1 MIENI
6 YDVLI
11 AGGGF
16 CGFACAIKSA
26 WNGKKVLLI
35 EKRPALSWEGTW
47 ANQLNFNVGNSSVT
61 NLIVDELNKVD
72 GLKNGRADAP
82 ILEMLMDKLADKN
95 GVSLLLYS
103 YPVRLIFDDDLAY
116 GIVIGNKSGEQIIK
130 AKIVVDATEEALLWR
145 QTNTKIRKD
154 FSLPTGRQ
162 TIFFNHVE
170 DDMKLPMK
178 LGDDITIYPS
188 VWEGEVC
195 VEYNVEKCDPLLARR
210 KMPEMIKLVRSE
222 VPQLKDA
229 LLTHAGNEPFPD
241 TAMVEFEDKSIEH
254 PRIKNF
260 FGAGIWSS
268 DAENS
273 PIGRLEIGEKVG
285 QILSKCDG
293 VKEFPTDIMT
303 GSYFREP
310 EKASDVIVIGG
321 GTGGSISAIASGRQ
335 GVKTTL
341 IEASPS
347 LGGIGTGGAIH
358 VYCAGTR
365 GGIQDE
371 MDNKIAEISPLFLGK
386 WKVVGFHPEA
396 KKTILQQMA
405 EEAGVDIILNTVIS
419 GVIREKGKYQTK
431 SDEKVTTKA
440 VAIPEPYEEINR
452 LLGVIAV
459 GSNGVSIYRAKVFI
473 DSTGD
478 GDIAAMS
485 GAPFVIGRERDNL
498 THTFSQPAE
507 GLNKDGNLYGL
518 NFDAGYVDP
527 TDVEDLTRGRRLGIN
542 LYWHDKFTPEN
553 RILHIAP
560 IIGIRQS
567 RQIIGEY
574 QLTLADEIAGRR
586 FEDGIS
592 FMTTFYDNHGFDYEN
607 ESDEAALWVWALGN
621 FSRRIGCEIPYR
633 CLIPKNVDGLIL
645 ACRAIS
651 LTFDAHAGMRMQ
663 NDIQRIGEVAGL
675 SASIAVKDGV
685 PVREI
690 DIKKLQAM
698 LKESGILDEKYRP
711 APAVEDRPL
720 ELPTG
725 AEIDES
731 KTEALVWLSTYKGK
745 ETALALKNLISSEDP
760 NMRFRASAALARYG
774 VEEAFQELLRSV
786 KNRVSEKTKG
796 AKSVA
801 IWEASIPFLGI
812 TGDKRAVPA
821 LVEVLKDKNATLDA
835 LIGALRALER
845 IGDKSVISDIK
856 EFLKRDDLPT
866 KRVLQSSSAL
876 LKDMSPAVDD
886 AKWQIELASAETLLS
901 LGVPIDEVRQ
911 IVEPHLKDNR
921 AYVRRY
927 ANKILSM

>member
-1 MIENI
+1 MIEDI
-6 YDVLI
+6 FDVVV
-11 AGGGF
+11 AGGGLS
-16 CGFACAIKSA
+16 GFACAIKSA
-26 WNGKKVLLI
+26 LNGKKVLLS
-35 EKRPALSWEGTW
+35 EKRPALGWEATW
-47 ANQLNFNVGNSSVT
+47 ANQLNFSYPRSSIA
-61 NLIVDELNKVD
+61 NLIIDELNRV
-72 GLKNGRADAP
+72 GGIKNGRADAP
-82 ILEMLMDKLADKN
+82 ILEMLLDRLADKN

-103 YPVRLIFDDDLAY
+103 YPVRLIFDGDSAY
-116 GIVIGNKSGEQIIK
+116 GVVIGNKSGEQIIK

-145 QTNTKIRKD
+145 QTNVKVRKD
-154 FSLPTGRQ
+154 FYLPAGKQ
-162 TIFFNHVE
+162 TLFFNHVE
-170 DDMKLPMK
+170 SDIKLPMK
-178 LGDDITIYPS
+178 LNNNIAIYPS

-195 VEYNVEKCDPLLARR
+195 VEYDVERCDPLTARR
-210 KMPEMIKLVRSE
+210 KMPEIISLVRSE
-222 VPQLKDA
+222 VPQIKDA

-241 TAMVEFEDKSIEH
+241 KALIEFEDKTIEH
-254 PRIKNF
+254 PLIKNF

-268 DAENS
+268 NIDNS

-285 QILSKCDG
+285 EILSKTDG
-293 VKEFPTDIMT
+293 VKKFPADIMT
-303 GSYFREP
+303 GSYFKEP

-321 GTGGSISAIASGRQ
+321 GTGGAIAAIASGRQ
-335 GVKTTL
+335 GVRTTL

-358 VYCAGTR
+358 IYCAGTR

-405 EEAGVDIILNTVIS
+405 ESAGVEIILNTVIT

-459 GSNGVSIYRAKVFI
+459 GADGVSIHRAKVFI

-507 GLNKDGNLYGL
+507 GLNNEGNLYGL

-542 LYWHDKFTPEN
+542 LYWHEKFTPEN

-675 SASIAVKDGV
+675 AGAMAVKDGV
-685 PVREI
+685 SVREI

-711 APAVEDRPL
+711 APAVEDKPL
-720 ELPTG
+720 ELPAET
-725 AEIDES
+725 EIDES

-745 ETALALKNLISSEDP
+745 ETALALKSLINSEDP
-760 NMRFRASAALARYG
+760 NMRFRASAALAKYG

-786 KNRVSEKTKG
+786 KERVSDKTKG

-801 IWEASIPFLGI
+801 IWEASIPFLGM

-821 LVEVLKDKNATLDA
+821 LIEVLKDKNATLDA

-845 IGDKSVISDIK
+845 IGDKSVISDIQ
-856 EFLKRDDLPT
+856 EFLKRQDLPT

-886 AKWQIELASAETLLS
+886 ARWQIELAAAETLLS
-901 LGVPIDEVRQ
+901 LGAPLDDVRK
-911 IVEPHLKDNR
+911 IVEPHLKDKR
-921 AYVRRY
+921 VYVRRY
-927 ANKILSM
+927 ANKILGM

>member
-1 MIENI
+1 
-6 YDVLI
+6 
-11 AGGGF
+11 
-16 CGFACAIKSA
+16 
-26 WNGKKVLLI
+26 
-35 EKRPALSWEGTW
+35 
-47 ANQLNFNVGNSSVT
+47 
-61 NLIVDELNKVD
+61 
-72 GLKNGRADAP
+72 
-82 ILEMLMDKLADKN
+82 
-95 GVSLLLYS
+95 
-103 YPVRLIFDDDLAY
+103 
-116 GIVIGNKSGEQIIK
+116 
-130 AKIVVDATEEALLWR
+130 
-145 QTNTKIRKD
+145 
-154 FSLPTGRQ
+154 
-162 TIFFNHVE
+162 
-170 DDMKLPMK
+170 
-178 LGDDITIYPS
+178 
-188 VWEGEVC
+188 
-195 VEYNVEKCDPLLARR
+195 
-210 KMPEMIKLVRSE
+210 
-222 VPQLKDA
+222 
-229 LLTHAGNEPFPD
+229 
-241 TAMVEFEDKSIEH
+241 
-254 PRIKNF
+254 
-260 FGAGIWSS
+260 
-268 DAENS
+268 
-273 PIGRLEIGEKVG
+273 PIGRLEIGERVG
-285 QILSKCDG
+285 QALSKTDG
-293 VKEFPTDIMT
+293 VKKFPTDIMT
-303 GSYFREP
+303 GSYFKEP
-310 EKASDVIVIGG
+310 EKASDVIIIGG
-321 GTGGSISAIASGRQ
+321 GTGGAIAAIASGRQ

-358 VYCAGTR
+358 IYCAGTR

-371 MDNKIAEISPLFLGK
+371 MDNKIAEISQLFLGK

-405 EEAGVDIILNTVIS
+405 ESAGVDIILNTVIS

-440 VAIPEPYEEINR
+440 IAIPEPYEEINR

-507 GLNKDGNLYGL
+507 GLNKEGNLYGL

-527 TDVEDLTRGRRLGIN
+527 TDVEDLTRGRRLGIS
-542 LYWHDKFTPEN
+542 LYWHDKFDAGN

-574 QLTLADEIAGRR
+574 QLTLADEIAGRK

-621 FSRRIGCEIPYR
+621 FSRRIGCEVPYR
-633 CLIPKNVDGLIL
+633 CMIPKNVDGLIL

-675 SASIAVKDGV
+675 AGAMAVKDGV

-720 ELPTG
+720 ELPAGT
-725 AEIDES
+725 EIDES

-745 ETALALKNLISSEDP
+745 ETALALKNLINSEDP
-760 NMRFRASAALARYG
+760 NMRFRASAALAKYG

-786 KNRVSEKTKG
+786 KERVNDKTKG

-801 IWEASIPFLGI
+801 IWEASIPFLGM

-821 LVEVLKDKNATLDA
+821 LIEILKDKNATLDA

-845 IGDKSVISDIK
+845 IGDKSVVSDIQ

-886 AKWQIELASAETLLS
+886 ARWQIELAAAETLLS
-901 LGVPIDEVRQ
+901 LDVPLDNVRK

-921 AYVRRY
+921 VYVRRY
-927 ANKILSM
+927 ANKILSI